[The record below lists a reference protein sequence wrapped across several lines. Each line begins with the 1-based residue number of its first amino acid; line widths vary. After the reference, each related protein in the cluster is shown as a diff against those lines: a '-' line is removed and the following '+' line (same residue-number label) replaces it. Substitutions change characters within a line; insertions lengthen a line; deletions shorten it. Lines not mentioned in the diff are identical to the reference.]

1 MRLNVSFHYGFMIQ
15 QMHQMVCPFR
25 RCLNDRM
32 IELLIAFVLSMIGLV
47 GLFSVSITS
56 QSSTPCL

>member
-1 MRLNVSFHYGFMIQ
+1 MP
-15 QMHQMVCPFR
+15 QMHQMVCAFR
-25 RCLNDRM
+25 RYLNDEI
-32 IELLIAFVLSMIGLV
+32 IELLIAFVLSVIGLV